1 MLKLPKLET
10 PAYEMS
16 RNRFSVEVTA
26 VPIRINYNSNV
37 LHCVL
42 IEELLFSQ
50 PS

>member
-26 VPIRINYNSNV
+26 VPIRIN
-37 LHCVL
+37 
-42 IEELLFSQ
+42 
-50 PS
+50 